1 MAKRADIEV
10 GSGLE
15 PMEEE
20 HEHRFKYPWDKLLE
34 SKEKSPFFFAPQS
47 DKETAKSRKS
57 SVKTSGLAFL
67 EMKEI
72 EDKVVVV
79 RVAQKGEVW
88 GVFAWLFK
96 KSRK

>member
-20 HEHRFKYPWDKLLE
+20 QEHRFKYPWDKLLE
-34 SKEKSPFFFAPQS
+34 SKEDTPYFFAPQP
-47 DKETAKSRKS
+47 DKETAKVRKS
-57 SVKTSGLAFL
+57 SVKTSGAAFL

-72 EDKVVVV
+72 SNKVVVV
-79 RVAQKGEVW
+79 RVAQKGEIW

-96 KSRK
+96 KGSK